1 MKSTLQ
7 PGRMTHP
14 MSITQH
20 KSELEQQLSARR
32 RLQPIPPAWREAFER
47 QRLAEFSRLVSLWSP
62 LLVLAYLACGG
73 FTWLSYGDHLQ
84 GADLW
89 VFLSAEGVSVILGGS
104 GLLMARQPAWQ
115 QHAQRWIP
123 VLFGLTL
130 FAKVLAGL
138 SMSDPWLAVNQVYI
152 TLLVLV
158 IGMLALQLSLRA
170 ALLGALLG
178 LAAFL
183 AAPWMA
189 SLDFSVLF
197 LSHFLLT
204 AAVCLFVSLL
214 HEDRSRVAFL
224 QGCLLDLERREV
236 QRLNIELDELARRD
250 GLTRLPNRR
259 HFDEVLSREWERACR
274 TGNPLCLL
282 LVDVDHFKAYN
293 DHLGH
298 PAGDAC
304 LVQVAEAMQSVI
316 HRPADLI
323 ARYGG
328 EEFAV
333 LLPETRPDGAC
344 ELARRLIDRVDA
356 LCLPHGA
363 SPVAPHVTISIGVA
377 CTAGGAWP
385 SREALLAAA
394 DAALYEAKH
403 SGRHQHRLHEGRQSS
418 AA

>member
-1 MKSTLQ
+1 M
-7 PGRMTHP
+7 P
-14 MSITQH
+14 ITQH
-20 KSELEQQLSARR
+20 KSELERQLSARR
-32 RLQPIPPAWREAFER
+32 RLPPIPAAWREASER
-47 QRLAEFSRLVSLWSP
+47 LRLAEFTRLVNLWSP

-73 FTWLSYGDHLQ
+73 FTWLSYGDHLH
-84 GADLW
+84 GPDLQA
-89 VFLSAEGVSVILGGS
+89 FLAAEAVSVSLGGW
-104 GLLMARQPAWQ
+104 GLWMARRPGHQKR
-115 QHAQRWIP
+115 AQRWIP
-123 VLFGLTL
+123 TLFGLTL

-138 SMSDPWLAVNQVYI
+138 VMRDPWLAVNQVYI

-158 IGMLALQLSLRA
+158 IGMLALQLSLHA
-170 ALLGALLG
+170 ALYGGLLG
-178 LAAFL
+178 LSAFA
-183 AAPWMA
+183 AAPWVA

-259 HFDEVLSREWERACR
+259 HFDEVLAREWERAVR

-293 DHLGH
+293 DHFGH
-298 PAGDAC
+298 LAGDAC
-304 LVQVAEAMQSVI
+304 LARVAEAMQSLTQ
-316 HRPADLI
+316 RPADLV

-333 LLPETRPDGAC
+333 LLPETRLEGASD
-344 ELARRLIDRVDA
+344 LARRLIERVDA
-356 LCLPHGA
+356 LAIPHGA
-363 SPVAPHVTISIGVA
+363 SATAPHVTVSVGVA
-377 CTAGGAWP
+377 CVVGREWP
-385 SREALLAAA
+385 SQAALVAAA
-394 DAALYEAKH
+394 DEALYDAKH
-403 SGRHQHRLHEGRQSS
+403 SGRRCHRVHAGRRAS

>member
-1 MKSTLQ
+1 MQ
-7 PGRMTHP
+7 
-14 MSITQH
+14 ITQH
-20 KSELEQQLSARR
+20 KTELEQQLSARR
-32 RLQPIPPAWREAFER
+32 RLQPIPPAWRDAFER

-73 FTWLSYGDHLQ
+73 FTWLSYGDHLR
-84 GADLW
+84 GPDLW
-89 VFLSAEGVSVILGGS
+89 AFLAAEVVSVTLGGW
-104 GLLMARQPAWQ
+104 GLAMARRPGWQ
-115 QHAQRWIP
+115 QRAQRWIP
-123 VLFGLTL
+123 TLFGLTL

-138 SMSDPWLAVNQVYI
+138 AMLDPWLAVNQVYI

-170 ALLGALLG
+170 ALFGCLLG
-178 LAAFL
+178 LSAFL
-183 AAPWMA
+183 AAPWVT
-189 SLDFSVLF
+189 SLDYAVLF
-197 LSHFLLT
+197 LGHFLLT
-204 AAVCLFVSLL
+204 SAVCLFVSLL

-259 HFDEVLSREWERACR
+259 HFDEVLAREWERACR
-274 TGNPLCLL
+274 TGQPLCLL

-304 LVQVAEAMQSVI
+304 LAQVAGAMQSAI

-333 LLPETRPDGAC
+333 LLPETRPEGAS
-344 ELARRLIDRVDA
+344 ELARRLIERVDA

-363 SPVAPHVTISIGVA
+363 SPSAPHVTISIGVA
-377 CTAGGAWP
+377 CSAGRAWG

-394 DAALYEAKH
+394 DAALYDAKH
-403 SGRHQHRLHEGRQSS
+403 AGRHQHRVNDGWQSS